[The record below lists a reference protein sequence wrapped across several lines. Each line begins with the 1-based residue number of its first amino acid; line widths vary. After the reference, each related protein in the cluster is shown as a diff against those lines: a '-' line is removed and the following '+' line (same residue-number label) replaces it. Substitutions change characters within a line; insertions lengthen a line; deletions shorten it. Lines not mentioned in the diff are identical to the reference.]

1 MTTLVALLIV
11 AGLGYCLMTRA
22 ERGKLARSTWAG
34 GLRLLDAA
42 MRRSPA
48 SARLRDALRARTR
61 RPLVTPALLFVNVTV
76 FVLMLVGHGAL
87 DDPDTLVGWGANV
100 ASRTTNGEWW
110 RLVTM
115 MFVHAGPLH
124 FIATVAGL
132 VPLGLMVE
140 RLVGSVAFATMY
152 FAAGILAAMMSL
164 STSAVAVSV
173 GGSGAIF
180 GIYGLLSAS
189 VIWGAIANP
198 DVPIPVTTVN
208 RVVAP
213 GAAFVLYNLANDSV
227 GIASEVAGFA
237 AGFLGGLV
245 LARGVIQ
252 YRPPARRSVVVSVA
266 AIVLALAAA
275 VPLRGTGDVRS
286 DIERV
291 VVLEGNTAGAY
302 DAAVD
307 RFKQGRTTAASLAR
321 LIEGTIVPELQAARA
336 HLKAV
341 DRVPKEQQ
349 PLVAAAEEYLA
360 LREKAWRMRADAL
373 LAASMPALRE
383 ADRVERDSQDAFR
396 RIRSVKGPRTG
407 HGVP

>member
-22 ERGKLARSTWAG
+22 ERGKLARSAWAG

-87 DDPDTLVGWGANV
+87 DDPDTLVGRGANV

-245 LARGVIQ
+245 PRARSDPVQAASTTQCGGKRGRDRA
-252 YRPPARRSVVVSVA
+252 RPRRR
-266 AIVLALAAA
+266 

-286 DIERV
+286 DIERI
-291 VVLEGNTAGAY
+291 VVLEGTQPARTMRQSIGSGRAG
-302 DAAVD
+302 
-307 RFKQGRTTAASLAR
+307 R
-321 LIEGTIVPELQAARA
+321 L
-336 HLKAV
+336 
-341 DRVPKEQQ
+341 
-349 PLVAAAEEYLA
+349 
-360 LREKAWRMRADAL
+360 
-373 LAASMPALRE
+373 
-383 ADRVERDSQDAFR
+383 R
-396 RIRSVKGPRTG
+396 RHSHV
-407 HGVP
+407 